1 MNIDDKILVD
11 GIIAGDKESENS
23 LFNKYEDRIRFLVR
37 ARLRNRV
44 SAFDQDD
51 IVSEA
56 RQALLISLRKNGF
69 DPAKG
74 KPLEAYITGIV
85 SNLVA
90 LHFRKLKSD
99 KVKESID
106 SHNFIENQVNPLTV
120 LISAEQKEIIES
132 CINSLNTKY
141 KEVLILRIFD
151 EMSIE
156 ELSQK
161 LNIEKRRVSERIN
174 YAFKLLLK
182 ELKKKNYFQYSSAS
196 GK

>member
-74 KPLEAYITGIV
+74 KPLEAYIAGIV
-85 SNLVA
+85 SNIVA
-90 LHFRKLKSD
+90 LHFRKLSSD
-99 KVKESID
+99 KVNDSID
-106 SHNFIENQVNPLTV
+106 SQNFTDNQDNPHSV
-120 LISAEQKEIIES
+120 LISQERMEIIES
-132 CINSLNTKY
+132 CINNLNTKY
-141 KEVLILRIFD
+141 REVLVLRIYD
-151 EMSIE
+151 EMSID

-161 LNIEKRRVSERIN
+161 LNIEKPRVSERIN
-174 YAFKLLLK
+174 YALKLLLK
-182 ELKKKNYFQYSSAS
+182 EIKKKNYFQYLEQ
-196 GK
+196 